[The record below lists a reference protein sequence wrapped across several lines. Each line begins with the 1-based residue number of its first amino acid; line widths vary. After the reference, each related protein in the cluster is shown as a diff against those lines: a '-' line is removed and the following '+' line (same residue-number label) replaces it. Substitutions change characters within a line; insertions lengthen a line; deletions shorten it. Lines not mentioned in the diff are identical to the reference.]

1 MVSFYKEII
10 KDLQKKLPLD
20 NTLLKALTCLN
31 PRKQRAHDSLQH
43 CKVLASQ
50 MPSLQPQEEVVVG
63 DEWIHYQELNVEE
76 RDLKLRVDQFWHK
89 VFIMSDATGEKFS
102 VLPKMIKCALA
113 LCHSNADVE
122 RSLSINKKVVTKQ
135 NVSMKRETLTGLRS
149 VKAAVQGYGGVDK
162 LPITLDTVR
171 VAENSYRMHNEHLKE
186 EQAKKRQKEMEK
198 QKCEAQKRKL
208 EEIKA
213 EEKNL
218 HDRLKQL
225 KEEDRKAKEAM
236 DRAMGYIDEGGKK
249 ISEGLKS
256 HNMMEVEAGQKLIE
270 FGREKQMDA
279 KKRLNETSE
288 ERDRIEAELFKIKD
302 SKKLKK

>member
-1 MVSFYKEII
+1 
-10 KDLQKKLPLD
+10 
-20 NTLLKALTCLN
+20 
-31 PRKQRAHDSLQH
+31 
-43 CKVLASQ
+43 
-50 MPSLQPQEEVVVG
+50 
-63 DEWIHYQELNVEE
+63 
-76 RDLKLRVDQFWHK
+76 
-89 VFIMSDATGEKFS
+89 MSDATGEKFS

-149 VKAAVQGYGGVDK
+149 VKAAVQDCGGVDK
-162 LPITLDTVR
+162 VPITLDTVR
-171 VAENSYRMHNEHLKE
+171 VAENSYRMYDEHLKE
-186 EQAKKRQKEMEK
+186 EQAKKKQKEMEK

-218 HDRLKQL
+218 NDRLKQL

-236 DRAMGYIDEGGKK
+236 DRAMGCIDEGGKK